1 VTNPAPELVKL
12 PDGRQIEFTRY
23 GAPTGPTA
31 IFFHGFLGSYHQAS
45 FAHEAALHHGLSIVA
60 PNRPFVG
67 SSSPSQRRA
76 IADHVPDVEALV
88 NALGIERFSVMGVS
102 GGAPY
107 ALACLAKLPHRCR
120 VGILVSG
127 LGPLGEPEV
136 LGQMNSFTRRLMLLG
151 RRFPWL
157 LRGLI
162 GVQKRRVVADPEEV
176 LTQLIR
182 RWSRTDSDVFRHPA
196 VREILLADLKQ
207 VFLHGQPEQGLSQ
220 ELQLYFRW
228 GFELSEAAGARVLLW
243 HGRNDVLVPADM
255 SRHAVER
262 LPGSELTLKPGG
274 HFMVIGH
281 ADEVV
286 RRTREAMAD

>member
-1 VTNPAPELVKL
+1 VTTPAPELLPL
-12 PDGRQIEFTRY
+12 PDGRLIEFVRY
-23 GAPTGPTA
+23 GAASGPAT
-31 IFFHGFLGSYHQAS
+31 IFFHGFLGSHHQAS
-45 FAHEAALHHGLSIVA
+45 FAHEAALRHGLRVIA

-67 SSSPSQRRA
+67 RSSPSQRRA

-88 NALGIERFSVMGVS
+88 NALGIGRFAVMGVS
-102 GGAPY
+102 GGVPY

-120 VGILVSG
+120 LGVLVSG
-127 LGPLGEPEV
+127 LGPIGDPEV
-136 LGQMNSFTRRLMLLG
+136 MARMSPLARKMMQVG

-157 LRGLI
+157 MRGLI
-162 GVQKRRVVADPEEV
+162 GVQKRRVVADPEAV
-176 LTQLIR
+176 LGQLIR
-182 RWSRTDSDVFRHPA
+182 RWSITDSDVFRDPG
-196 VREILLADLKQ
+196 VREILLGDLKQ
-207 VFLHGQPEQGLSQ
+207 VFVEGQPEQGLSQ

-255 SRHAVER
+255 SLHAAQR
-262 LPGSELTLKPGG
+262 LPGAQLTLKPGG

-286 RRTREAMAD
+286 RRMSEAMAE